1 MTISR
6 KSRDKDSDVKLVVR
20 ALALGGV
27 AGLRAMLAPA
37 LFSSKLAQ
45 KNPDS
50 AAGKIAQALAEH
62 RVATALK
69 ALSAGEMIGDKL
81 PQTPDRIAPLPLI
94 ARAFSGALVGGAVFG
109 TAKRPTWIGAALGA
123 AAAIGTAYGGYYL
136 RKTLDEKLNLP
147 DPVVALVED
156 AIAVGIGTSV
166 LASK

>member
-1 MTISR
+1 MARSVKNR
-6 KSRDKDSDVKLVVR
+6 GGESDARIVIR

-50 AAGKIAQALAEH
+50 AAGKIAEALAEP
-62 RVATALK
+62 RVAMTLK

-81 PQTPDRIAPLPLI
+81 PKTPDRIAPLPLI

-109 TAKRPTWIGAALGA
+109 TAKRPTWIGAMLGA
-123 AAAIGTAYGGYYL
+123 SAAIGAAYGGYYL

-156 AIAVGIGTSV
+156 ALAVGIGTSV
-166 LASK
+166 LAAK